1 MPGIFVEDVSIRGGG
16 LRGHRVT
23 LRSAPGRRATIRGRF
38 YVAPSAN
45 YITVENLKLDGRNG
59 GDFASPIVNG
69 DHSVWRNLDVTNY
82 RAGAGICFH
91 LGSPSDGTASATV
104 IENNRIHDCGISNN
118 HNQAIYLNTA
128 RDTIIRDN
136 YFYDNGDRAIQLYPN
151 ADNTL
156 IVHNVIDGNGEGVI
170 FSGDDGYTSN
180 NNTVRWNII
189 SNSRVRWNVESWYP
203 SGNPIGSNNV
213 VSDNCLW
220 PGNRDG
226 SYNRD
231 GGIQSPRVGFTALRN
246 RIVDPGY
253 VNRAAK
259 DFRLKRTSRCSKM
272 HPH

>member
-156 IVHNVIDGNGEGVI
+156 IVHNVIDGTGEGVI
-170 FSGDDGYTSN
+170 FSGDDGYA
-180 NNTVRWNII
+180 

-226 SYNRD
+226 SYNRG